1 MMGCANGKLEPETPQ
16 NNHLVE
22 VYGGQRH
29 GTRNNGQTVAYKN
42 NQNRQV
48 HQKKGVVP
56 PPDGGQPK
64 AIKKVTFLIIMSIQ
78 LSRPRNPG
86 KNQ

>member
-1 MMGCANGKLEPETPQ
+1 MGCANGKLEPEAPQ

-29 GTRNNGQTVAYKN
+29 GGVRTGQTVAYHN
-42 NQNRQV
+42 AQNKA
-48 HQKKGVVP
+48 KKGVVP

-64 AIKKVTFLIIMSIQ
+64 TNKKVIIRVPYRCQIH
-78 LSRPRNPG
+78 R
-86 KNQ
+86 

>member
-29 GTRNNGQTVAYKN
+29 GVRNGQTVAYRN
-42 NQNRQV
+42 AQNRQV

-64 AIKKVTFLIIMSIQ
+64 TNKKVTITRHCSSIV
-78 LSRPRNPG
+78 RPH
-86 KNQ
+86 